1 MPEAMQMC
9 KHRSSRSIAGRR
21 ARAMTVPALLA
32 LIAACTGGDSV
43 TQPVNRTDTM
53 PWALD
58 LNYDAITMA
67 VGEVVQLQATPLKVD
82 GTPLTGIAA
91 PIYTTSDTSVK
102 VNATGQLT
110 ASLPR
115 PSVSVFARIH
125 NLEGNWTVADTVR
138 VMVVT
143 QPFDF
148 ETFDMRLSHPPVV
161 PANDANDI
169 DARRFR
175 FDAKLYDALGNV
187 VRGTAGDTI
196 RPMTFYAASVPKNV
210 YDISTPWSP
219 FGFARNIGDVTVRGT
234 AHIFGADYEDEVAF
248 RITYP
253 DSAVLNVYR
262 VSTILNPSPSM
273 MSQTDLTILRG
284 GKVGFRSLNPTDTVG
299 IVFADTVGVIGGNI
313 PAVPNSPT
321 IRIVTFPN
329 LGQFTYTSSKGFGG
343 TITIVD
349 P

>member
-1 MPEAMQMC
+1 MC
-9 KHRSSRSIAGRR
+9 KYGFSRSIAGRR
-21 ARAMTVPALLA
+21 TRAMAVPAVLA

-67 VGEVVQLQATPLKVD
+67 VGEVVQLQATPLKLD
-82 GTPLTGIAA
+82 GTPLTGTAA
-91 PIYTTSDTSVK
+91 PTYTTSDTSVK
-102 VNATGQLT
+102 VDGAGHLT

-115 PSVSVFARIH
+115 ASVSVFARIH
-125 NLEGNWTVADTVR
+125 NLEDNWTVADTVR

-161 PANDANDI
+161 PANDANDGS
-169 DARRFR
+169 AASRLR

-187 VRGTAGDTI
+187 VRGPAGDTI
-196 RPMTFYAASVPKNV
+196 LPMTYYAASVPKNV
-210 YDISTPWSP
+210 YDISTPWTP
-219 FGFARNIGDVTVRGT
+219 LGFARNVGDVTVRGT

-262 VSTILNPSPSM
+262 MSTILNPSPSM

-284 GKVGFRSLNPTDTVG
+284 GKVGFRSLNPTDTVS
-299 IVFADTVGVIGGNI
+299 IVFADQAGVIGGNI
-313 PAVPNSPT
+313 PAVPNSPA

-329 LGQFTYTSSKGFGG
+329 LGQYTYTSPKGFNG
-343 TITIVD
+343 TITVVD